1 MELRRSMAEAGLNYE
16 AAEAAFKKGD
26 IRNKLEAANTP
37 AEDIEEIVNLVQDHF
52 KLGTFTIYKQL
63 GNEHIISHVYR
74 MNWSNVRQVLGDF
87 SDSLSL
93 NTVLTIF

>member
-16 AAEAAFKKGD
+16 AAEAAFNKGD

-52 KLGTFTIYKQL
+52 KLGTGTSYWTLHFTCSP
-63 GNEHIISHVYR
+63 NELIKCEIRDTWILKY
-74 MNWSNVRQVLGDF
+74 SNTNKTLQNLYG
-87 SDSLSL
+87 L
-93 NTVLTIF
+93 I